1 MRAVQLT
8 DDFQH
13 HQLRFFNFLHFS
25 FLKKINK
32 WFFIMMD
39 FFIRLTLLEYF
50 YCVCVCT
57 TKRGPLIDLGFFF

>member
-25 FLKKINK
+25 FFFFKINK

-50 YCVCVCT
+50 YFVCVCVPL
-57 TKRGPLIDLGFFF
+57 KGGP